1 MTPSTVDKMNFKYKV
16 RRFNYEDGEFT
27 DYVNVD
33 KMTIEKVFSNNY
45 DVDDSLKRFRTIAIS
60 DDRQQT
66 IVVHYI
72 KRGVCDI
79 YYIPLDSYFCYFK
92 KSTIELARQ
101 AVGLFLK
108 NKMSDL
114 TLLFKLLL
122 AQSLCAGLST

>member
-60 DDRQQT
+60 TTGNKQLLSTTSREVFVTFTTFPWTVISVISKSQQLNWQG
-66 IVVHYI
+66 
-72 KRGVCDI
+72 RPWDC
-79 YYIPLDSYFCYFK
+79 
-92 KSTIELARQ
+92 
-101 AVGLFLK
+101 FLK
-108 NKMSDL
+108 IR
-114 TLLFKLLL
+114 
-122 AQSLCAGLST
+122 CPI